1 MKILKKISKVIV
13 IVMAVLATI
22 WCGLYVYA
30 NYFYNDKQIDVE
42 NFYIAELPLPPS
54 QFEEDFKEIHQIVM
68 ENYSLYQ
75 AKHLNMDSLYQAC
88 DARVRQAQ
96 TTTDYGLIVQEYI
109 SALQCAHA
117 ITCYKRYTANQRVA
131 FIEDSLFV
139 DKPSDYLTEYGFQDK
154 DRIIAINGLPYKQWI
169 EQNEKYTEASTV
181 PHRRLRTAY
190 DAFRSYADT
199 LRNYTLLRGGDTLT
213 ITLPLKQR
221 DYFPDSEEQTVES
234 RILQDSIGYL
244 TIKTMMNPVMEDFK
258 AVYPKVKDLPYL
270 IIDVRRNGGGNS
282 MNGVDICKYFIR
294 EAQPHCVSK
303 NYIMQPETDAY
314 KGKIYLL
321 TDTYTL
327 SAAES
332 FTLDM
337 KESGNVTLIG
347 EATGGDTGN
356 GPRPFCTKQRTY
368 FRIPTRQP
376 DVSSKGFPMEGIG
389 IPPHHQS
396 APYPTQRLRRRL
408 RLRAERYGNR
418 SIQTRIAMLKRA
430 LFFSTPFCLSL
441 RDNQLVIATK
451 EAPNL
456 RKSVPIEDIGVV
468 VLEHQQTTVTLPLLN
483 ALSDRNV
490 AVVFCDG
497 NRMPN
502 AMLMNLDSNRTQGE
516 SYRAQI
522 EASEPLKKNLWKQIV
537 EAKIR
542 NQAALLRK
550 LGKDGDKLK
559 PSYKNVKSG
568 DADNREG
575 AAARIYWSELF
586 GKEFVRIREGAEPNN
601 LLNYGYTILRAAVA
615 RSLMGS
621 GLFPAFGIFHR
632 NRYNAFPLA
641 DDVMEPYRPYVD
653 ELVCRLYL
661 ENKTQLTQAVKGEL
675 LSLLYADTRFEKV
688 LRPLDVGLTFT
699 SASLAQCFTGMRKKI
714 AFPLLE

>member
-1 MKILKKISKVIV
+1 
-13 IVMAVLATI
+13 
-22 WCGLYVYA
+22 
-30 NYFYNDKQIDVE
+30 
-42 NFYIAELPLPPS
+42 
-54 QFEEDFKEIHQIVM
+54 
-68 ENYSLYQ
+68 
-75 AKHLNMDSLYQAC
+75 
-88 DARVRQAQ
+88 
-96 TTTDYGLIVQEYI
+96 
-109 SALQCAHA
+109 
-117 ITCYKRYTANQRVA
+117 
-131 FIEDSLFV
+131 
-139 DKPSDYLTEYGFQDK
+139 
-154 DRIIAINGLPYKQWI
+154 
-169 EQNEKYTEASTV
+169 
-181 PHRRLRTAY
+181 
-190 DAFRSYADT
+190 
-199 LRNYTLLRGGDTLT
+199 
-213 ITLPLKQR
+213 
-221 DYFPDSEEQTVES
+221 
-234 RILQDSIGYL
+234 
-244 TIKTMMNPVMEDFK
+244 
-258 AVYPKVKDLPYL
+258 
-270 IIDVRRNGGGNS
+270 
-282 MNGVDICKYFIR
+282 
-294 EAQPHCVSK
+294 
-303 NYIMQPETDAY
+303 
-314 KGKIYLL
+314 
-321 TDTYTL
+321 
-327 SAAES
+327 
-332 FTLDM
+332 
-337 KESGNVTLIG
+337 
-347 EATGGDTGN
+347 
-356 GPRPFCTKQRTY
+356 
-368 FRIPTRQP
+368 
-376 DVSSKGFPMEGIG
+376 
-389 IPPHHQS
+389 
-396 APYPTQRLRRRL
+396 
-408 RLRAERYGNR
+408 
-418 SIQTRIAMLKRA
+418 MLKRA

-550 LGKDGDKLK
+550 LGKDGDNRT
-559 PSYKNVKSG
+559 PGYPTVKRG